1 MNLPSRIIPIVTFL
15 IVSIFSNAQQDPRSS
30 FFWNNYMHTNPAMT
44 GAIYRH
50 HANAQWRNQW
60 TKINGAP
67 TTLWLNYAMK
77 FDSINSGIGVSYE
90 YDAGGI
96 SRSQTALVSYAYHF
110 PIKNMF
116 LSLGASAGLKTLK
129 IKGSDFIF
137 SSQVPE
143 DPSIFEDRQLNPVFQ
158 CDFGIAMHGENWN
171 TGFSITQLNRAVFRD
186 KYSSYTY
193 KIVPHYWLFGDY
205 TFQLG
210 ENWKLTPRA
219 QVYTDMKK
227 AASTI
232 ALVATVDE
240 DIWFGF
246 SGHLASGNISVS
258 PMVGYDIVGKF
269 RIGYIYEYPINSAFG
284 STHEIILSYQLK

>member
-1 MNLPSRIIPIVTFL
+1 
-15 IVSIFSNAQQDPRSS
+15 
-30 FFWNNYMHTNPAMT
+30 MHTNPAMT

-50 HANAQWRNQW
+50 HANAQWRDQW
-60 TKINGAP
+60 TKVNGAP

-77 FDSINSGIGVSYE
+77 LDSINSGIGVSYE
-90 YDAGGI
+90 YDAGGM
-96 SRSQTALVSYAYHF
+96 SRSHTALVSYAYHL

-116 LSLGASAGLKTLK
+116 LSFGASAGLKTMK
-129 IKGSDFIF
+129 MKGSDFIF

-143 DPSIFEDRQLNPVFQ
+143 DPLFFKDRSLNPVFQ

-171 TGFSITQLNRAVFRD
+171 TGFSITQLNGAVFRD

-232 ALVATVDE
+232 ALVATVDKN
-240 DIWFGF
+240 IWFGF

-269 RIGYIYEYPINSAFG
+269 RIGYIYEYPIDSSFG